1 MPYRI
6 TILLPGSGHTPLGGY
21 RVAYEYANRLAA
33 RGHDVTTVHPAILYR
48 NTSVAQTPKKLV
60 RYLQRRLD
68 GSYHPKHWFDVDPRV
83 KLEWVPS
90 LHHRYIPSGDLVMAT
105 AWQTAEWL
113 DDYPMEVG
121 KKICLVY
128 DFEHFMGGSPATRKR
143 MAAVFGQRMKAIAT
157 SPAVFEM
164 LSACGAS
171 DTAYI
176 PNGLDFEVF
185 RPDNGLS
192 DPLRCAIGFPTRN
205 EPFKGTKDAIKALSM
220 VREQFNRNLRFWSFG
235 GRRPSYIPEWVEYHE
250 QPTDQELRRL
260 YDQTSI
266 FTVPSHYE
274 GWGLPGAEA
283 MCCGA
288 ALASTDNGGV
298 RAYAQH
304 ARNALLS
311 PPNEPKAL
319 AENVLQLLRDS
330 NLRVSLAEQAL
341 LDIRRFTW
349 RKAVD
354 ALERLIEGLCLGTA
368 SQQSA
373 MRERQ
378 TSITEAIQERL

>member
-1 MPYRI
+1 
-6 TILLPGSGHTPLGGY
+6 
-21 RVAYEYANRLAA
+21 
-33 RGHDVTTVHPAILYR
+33 
-48 NTSVAQTPKKLV
+48 
-60 RYLQRRLD
+60 
-68 GSYHPKHWFDVDPRV
+68 
-83 KLEWVPS
+83 
-90 LHHRYIPSGDLVMAT
+90 MAT

-113 DDYPMEVG
+113 DDYPITAG
-121 KKICLVY
+121 KRICLVY
-128 DFEHFMGGSPATRKR
+128 DFEHYMSGSPATRKR
-143 MAAVFGQRMKAIAT
+143 MAGVFGQRMKAIAT

-164 LSACGAS
+164 LSACGAT

-185 RPDNGLS
+185 RLDNGLS
-192 DPLRCAIGFPTRN
+192 DPSRCAIGFPTRN
-205 EPFKGTKDAIKALSM
+205 EPFKGTRDAIKALGV
-220 VREQFNRNLRFWSFG
+220 VRERFNGNLRFWSFG

-260 YDQTSI
+260 YNQTSI
-266 FTVPSHYE
+266 FAVPSHYE

-283 MCCGA
+283 MSCGA

-298 RAYAQH
+298 RAYAEH

-319 AENVLQLLRDS
+319 AENVVQLLLDS

-354 ALERLIEGLCLGTA
+354 ALECLIEELCLGTVL
-368 SQQSA
+368 QHSA
-373 MRERQ
+373 MRERRAS
-378 TSITEAIQERL
+378 TAEATQERP